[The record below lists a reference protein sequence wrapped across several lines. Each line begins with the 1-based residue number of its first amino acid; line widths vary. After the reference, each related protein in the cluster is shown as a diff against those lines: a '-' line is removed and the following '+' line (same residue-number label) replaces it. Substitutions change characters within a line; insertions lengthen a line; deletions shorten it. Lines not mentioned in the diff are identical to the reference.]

1 MRVLA
6 EAATRPITPPSQEE
20 IERRHEV
27 EAEYYRELNEWARN
41 MADSEDLDLSE
52 VIDEPAPDEDSLR
65 DAVVDLRDAVLELCD
80 VIRDCARRP
89 PRNDRRA
96 R

>member
-1 MRVLA
+1 MRVSA
-6 EAATRPITPPSQEE
+6 EAATRPITPPTQEE
-20 IERRHEV
+20 IERRHKV
-27 EAEYYRELNEWARN
+27 EAEYYREMNKWARN
-41 MADSEDLDLSE
+41 MADSEDLSE